1 MTAPVDAALARL
13 TPAERVGLLFHPM
26 IIVSPGFDL
35 DTRPPWGGP
44 SARELVVD
52 HHIRFFCVGGPA
64 SPAEVR
70 EVTDRMQQLA
80 VSVGSRLP
88 IVFSTDPR
96 HSFVQNDAASH
107 SAVGL
112 SQWPEPIGFGALGDP
127 DAVREFADIV
137 RSDYLGMGIRMALH
151 PQVDLATEPRWAR
164 QAQSFSADHRL
175 TAELVRAYIEG
186 LQGNTLGERS
196 VAATTKHFPGGGPQ
210 LDGEDP
216 HFPYG
221 REQVY
226 PGGRFD
232 EHLVPFRA
240 AIEAGTAAIMPY
252 YGMPVGL
259 ERSGRLVESVG
270 FAFNKAIITGLLR
283 DELGFEGVVLSDFG
297 LISDQVVFGK
307 PFPARAWGVEHLG
320 TDERLLR
327 LLDAGVDQLGGEHDS
342 ERLAALVEK
351 GLVDDDR
358 IAASARRLL
367 ALQHDLGLGTG
378 TFAQPDV
385 AVGTREQIAL
395 GMGAQSRAMVV
406 LANDDLL
413 PLSPSA
419 RLHLVGF
426 ESPGVALHDADIVV
440 MRIASPFEHRDHYF
454 LESGMQQGALDL
466 EPAVVAHILQLAA
479 GHPVVLV
486 VSLMRPAILAPVAD
500 AVSALVADFGASD
513 EAVMAVLLGQVPAH
527 GTLPF
532 ELPRSMRA
540 VEQSMPDVASDTD
553 APLFPAGFGMR
564 LPATAPD
571 PLETR

>member
-1 MTAPVDAALARL
+1 MTADVLAGL
-13 TPAERVGLLFHPM
+13 SLAEQVGLLFHPM
-26 IIVSPGFDL
+26 IVVTPRFDL
-35 DTRPPWGGP
+35 DGRPPWGGP
-44 SARELVVD
+44 SARELVTD
-52 HHIRFFCVGGPA
+52 RGIRFFCVGGHA

-70 EVTDRMQQLA
+70 EVTGRMQQLA
-80 VSVGSRLP
+80 VTVGSRLP

-107 SAVGL
+107 SALGL

-127 DAVREFADIV
+127 GAVREFADIV

-164 QAQSFSADHRL
+164 QAQSFSADHRM
-175 TAELVRAYIEG
+175 TGELVRAYIQG
-186 LQGNTLGERS
+186 LQGSTLGDQS

-232 EHLVPFRA
+232 DHLAPFRA

-259 ERSGRLVESVG
+259 TRNGRPVESVG

-283 DELGFEGVVLSDFG
+283 DELGFDGVVLSDFG

-327 LLDAGVDQLGGEHDS
+327 LLDAGVDQLGGEHDP
-342 ERLAALVEK
+342 ERLTALVEK
-351 GLVDDDR
+351 GLVSPER

-367 ALQHDLGLGTG
+367 ALQQDLGLQAGG
-378 TFAQPDV
+378 FAQPEV
-385 AVGTREQIAL
+385 AVGTREQIEL
-395 GMGAQSRAMVV
+395 GLAAQSRAMVV
-406 LANDDLL
+406 LANDDVL

-426 ESPGVALHDADIVV
+426 DSPGVPLPDADVVV
-440 MRIASPFEHRDHYF
+440 MRISSPFEHRDHYF
-454 LESGMQQGALDL
+454 LESGMQQGSLDL
-466 EPAVVAHILQLAA
+466 ESAVVAHILDLAA

-486 VSLMRPAILAPVAD
+486 VSLMRPAVLAPVAD
-500 AVSALVADFGASD
+500 AVSALVAEFGASD
-513 EAVMAVLLGQVPAH
+513 DAVLDILHGRVAAQ

-532 ELPRSMRA
+532 ELPRSMRV

-553 APLFPAGFGMR
+553 APLFPAGFGIR
-564 LPATAPD
+564 LSATTPD
-571 PLETR
+571 HMETR